1 MSPSSWKDQIQ
12 KKWGPHKHCPI
23 CGKAMPPDRKFCS
36 QECRDNYLQD
46 QKKQKKKGR
55 YQIVFLVAMMAV
67 MFVFMFLFSGSFG
80 A

>member
-1 MSPSSWKDQIQ
+1 MTPSSWKDQIE

-36 QECRDNYLQD
+36 QDCRDNYLQD

-67 MFVFMFLFSGSFG
+67 MFIFMFFVL
-80 A
+80 

>member
-12 KKWGPHKHCPI
+12 RKYDPHLHCPI

-36 QECRDNYLQD
+36 QECRDNYLKD
-46 QKKQKKKGR
+46 QKKQKRKGR

-67 MFVFMFLFSGSFG
+67 MFVFMFLFI
-80 A
+80 